1 MTKYMSVASQ
11 AELSSLRELSAL
23 VGSDL
28 LLTQASTGN
37 SSIKLENI
45 LWIKASG
52 KWMADAIHEDI
63 FIRLDLAEV
72 KECIKQKAD
81 PAELDVRASI
91 ETAMHAVMPHRVVL
105 HIHSVDTIAW
115 AVRQDAPVQLKC
127 RLDGL
132 LWQWISYV
140 PSGLPL
146 AREIEKALSACP
158 DTNVLIL
165 GNHGLVIGGDDCGA
179 VEELL
184 SQVQQRLALCPRQP
198 DPTDYAAL
206 AKIADGS
213 SWSLPYDNE
222 IHALGTDAISRAIL
236 SVGILYPCQL
246 IFSTS
251 SAPVPFRSIPCLDP
265 RDQWERRYRSQ
276 QFLMIE
282 RCGVIVKRTM
292 TPAQRAM
299 MSGLAQVVQR
309 INSSAP
315 LRYLTDEEIVN
326 SSSIIPRYRE
336 LVNAGRYSVFP
347 LDRNSTTAKNV
358 GATSSGSLT
367 GRVEQPGFQKDW
379 QSSELTNT

>member
-1 MTKYMSVASQ
+1 MSKYISVANQ

-23 VGSDL
+23 VGSDP

-52 KWMADAIHEDI
+52 KWMADAIHENI
-63 FIRLDLAEV
+63 FIPLDLAEV
-72 KECIKQKAD
+72 KECLKQKAD
-81 PAELDVRASI
+81 PAELDARASI

-115 AVRQDAPVQLKC
+115 AVRQDAPVQLKYL
-127 RLDGL
+127 LDGL

-140 PSGLPL
+140 PSGVPL
-146 AREIEKALSACP
+146 AREIEKTLSACP

-179 VEELL
+179 VEALL

-198 DPTDYAAL
+198 DPADHAAL
-206 AKIADGS
+206 AEIAEGS
-213 SWSLPYDNE
+213 SWNLPDDDE

-236 SVGILYPCQL
+236 SVGLLYPCQL

-251 SAPVPFRSIPCLDP
+251 SALAPFRPVPYPDP
-265 RDQWERRYRSQ
+265 RDPWEIRYRGQ
-276 QFLMIE
+276 QFLIIE
-282 RCGVIVKRTM
+282 RCGVIVNRTM
-292 TPAQRAM
+292 TPAQDEL
-299 MSGLAQVVQR
+299 MSGLAQVIQR

-315 LRYLTDEEIVN
+315 LRYLTDKEIMD
-326 SSSIIPRYRE
+326 SSNTIPRYRE
-336 LVNAGRYSVFP
+336 LVNAGRYGVFP
-347 LDRNSTTAKNV
+347 RDRNPTTAQNV
-358 GATSSGSLT
+358 RATRRGSLAA
-367 GRVEQPGFQKDW
+367 RVEQAGFR
-379 QSSELTNT
+379 